1 VSCLIVD
8 REESWVNF
16 VERWG
21 KVLALSKNC
30 TPVDVMEENIEF
42 MQLVGITAVVVKDVL
57 PLLAAHPIG
66 DTNRFGAVIGGSKGG
81 GKIVIWS

>member
-1 VSCLIVD
+1 
-8 REESWVNF
+8 
-16 VERWG
+16 
-21 KVLALSKNC
+21 
-30 TPVDVMEENIEF
+30 

-66 DTNRFGAVIGGSKGG
+66 DMNLFGAVIGDSKGG

>member
-16 VERWG
+16 IKRWG
-21 KVLALSKNC
+21 GVLALLQNC
-30 TPVDVMEENIEF
+30 TPLDVMLENIEV
-42 MQLVGITAVVVKDVL
+42 MRLIGITAVVVKDVL
-57 PLLAAHPIG
+57 LLLAAHPIG
-66 DTNRFGAVIGGSKGG
+66 DTNRFGAVIGGSKSG